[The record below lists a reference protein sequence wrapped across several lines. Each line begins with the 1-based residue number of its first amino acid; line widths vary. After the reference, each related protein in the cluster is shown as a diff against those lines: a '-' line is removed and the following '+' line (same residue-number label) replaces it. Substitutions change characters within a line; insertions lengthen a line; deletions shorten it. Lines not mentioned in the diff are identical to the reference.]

1 MIQRQFTVYGCV
13 QGVGFRFFTAREA
26 NKLGIQ
32 GYVKNQADGSVRVVA
47 AGSDRQVAA
56 FRDWLEQGPPTA
68 EVTNL
73 LEQEYTGG
81 RVFSDFTIER

>member
-26 NKLGIQ
+26 NKLGIH
-32 GYVKNQADGSVRVVA
+32 GYVKNQIDGSVRVVA
-47 AGSDRQVAA
+47 AGSAEQIAA
-56 FRDWLEQGPPTA
+56 FREWLEQGPPTA

-73 LEQEYTGG
+73 IEQEYAGG
-81 RVFSDFTIER
+81 RVFSRFSIER